1 MQLKAEAN
9 EEPRKRHHMVNK
21 LRKAEGYAQELA
33 NMCDQVNVDPRTKL
47 EVQVCVENYLYS
59 FSHK

>member
-21 LRKAEGYAQELA
+21 LRKAESYAQELA
-33 NMCDQVNVDPRTKL
+33 NMRSEDTRLN
-47 EVQVCVENYLYS
+47 S
-59 FSHK
+59 SHPSRSRMPSSA